1 MKKLLVCALAAAMS
15 VSLLAGCGSTAETT
29 TPATDAAV
37 EATTEAAPE
46 AAAPTEVTDVALKVW
61 CPQNQVDTGIME
73 QQQAA
78 FGDVYRLQSRYIC
91 TEIIGREQWEQIGD
105 QNGKRD

>member
-1 MKKLLVCALAAAMS
+1 MKKFLVCALAAAMS
-15 VSLLAGCGSTAETT
+15 VSVLAGCGSSTTEPAAEANTEAAAEV
-29 TPATDAAV
+29 ATDAAA
-37 EATTEAAPE
+37 EEE

-78 FGDVYRLQSRYIC
+78 FAAAHPEYNITWTTEVVGEDVA
-91 TEIIGREQWEQIGD
+91 
-105 QNGKRD
+105 KR